1 MHAPLR
7 RADNP
12 LFLIDNVLQYEVRQA
27 DHERP
32 KPGVFFKQ
40 CDKVIAARVAV
51 PTGIIV
57 IATR

>member
-7 RADNP
+7 RAGNP

-27 DHERP
+27 DHKRP

-51 PTGIIV
+51 PAVIV
-57 IATR
+57 IAAR